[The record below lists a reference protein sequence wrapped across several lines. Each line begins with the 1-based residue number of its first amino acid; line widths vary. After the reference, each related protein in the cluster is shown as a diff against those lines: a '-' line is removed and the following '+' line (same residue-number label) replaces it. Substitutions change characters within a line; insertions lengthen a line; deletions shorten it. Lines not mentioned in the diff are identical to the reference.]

1 MMPHPAFAGHGDW
14 TKAMDLRT
22 LLRSLP
28 ILVLVAA
35 AAALPRPVL
44 AADPKQPGLQDL
56 DALGGR
62 AKSAEEAFAVLD
74 EDGNGQIDRA
84 EWQTRKMAIFYL
96 RDADQNLELSHA
108 EVPGL
113 AQEPFAKADLDRNGS
128 LSGYEFNQAPFS
140 RFEEAD
146 ADDDAGVSVNE
157 FRAYIEGGAAAR

>member
-1 MMPHPAFAGHGDW
+1 
-14 TKAMDLRT
+14 MDLRT
-22 LLRSLP
+22 RLCSLP
-28 ILVLVAA
+28 ILVLAA
-35 AAALPRPVL
+35 AAAVPRPVF
-44 AADPKQPGLQDL
+44 AADPKQPGLQDP
-56 DALGGR
+56 DAPGGR
-62 AKSAEEAFAVLD
+62 AKTPGEAFAVLD

-113 AQEPFAKADLDRNGS
+113 AQEPFAEADLDRNGS

-140 RFEEAD
+140 RFEQAD

-157 FRAYIEGGAAAR
+157 FRAYIEGGGSAR